1 MLKLSEDSLPHEEPC
16 DDLCETGPLV
26 VGGLSQAPGLCPP
39 GKLTNGEFELISS
52 FSSIF
57 FLLPVI
63 GDLVLAELLV
73 LIVLVL
79 ELELEL
85 ECECE
90 CVLLLLQT
98 CLPVLC
104 VSMLEFDDDNDDN
117 ECVLE
122 PGLVE
127 PVDFIE
133 LEFSSC
139 FCVAVVVV
147 LEPFKPFKLVSFID
161 ILEACEKEDPDAEE
175 TGVSATPFQ
184 KRWAVWPFWLTNGT

>member
-122 PGLVE
+122 LGLVE

-133 LEFSSC
+133 LEFSC
-139 FCVAVVVV
+139 FCVAVV
-147 LEPFKPFKLVSFID
+147 LEPFKLVSFIN
-161 ILEACEKEDPDAEE
+161 ILEACE
-175 TGVSATPFQ
+175 
-184 KRWAVWPFWLTNGT
+184 

>member
-1 MLKLSEDSLPHEEPC
+1 MLKLSEDSLPHEEPG
-16 DDLCETGPLV
+16 DDLCEVGPLV

-39 GKLTNGEFELISS
+39 GKLTNGELELISS

-104 VSMLEFDDDNDDN
+104 VNMLEFDDDNDDN

-139 FCVAVVVV
+139 FCVAVVLKLFRAELFTVKLFRLV
-147 LEPFKPFKLVSFID
+147 LFI
-161 ILEACEKEDPDAEE
+161 IIPEACERDDPDAEE
-175 TGVSATPFQ
+175 NGVSATPFQ
-184 KRWAVWPFWLTNGT
+184 KRCS